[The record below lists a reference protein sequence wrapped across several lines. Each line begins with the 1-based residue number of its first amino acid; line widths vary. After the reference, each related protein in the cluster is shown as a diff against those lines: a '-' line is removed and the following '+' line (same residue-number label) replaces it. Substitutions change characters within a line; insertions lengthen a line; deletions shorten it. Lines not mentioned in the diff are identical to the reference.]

1 MHISKG
7 IVSKFQFD
15 QEFEGHRF
23 VSCMTVKCYLR
34 KTKLIKTKLIIIII
48 IVSACE

>member
-1 MHISKG
+1 MYISKG

-23 VSCMTVKCYLR
+23 VSRMTVKCYPR
-34 KTKLIKTKLIIIII
+34 KTKLIIIII